1 MSTLDIVPGKSNPNE
16 PKSLTVR
23 QQQPDNTIGGVSDQ
37 ITSVSLNKAPLWWWI
52 GLIFSVALLGVF
64 VFTLGAIATQGT
76 GLWNLSIPTIWAID
90 IANLIFWIGIG
101 HAGTFISAFLLLLRF
116 KWRGTFSRFAEA
128 MTIFALATAGLFP
141 LFHLGRIEYFY
152 YLAPYPNTMWM
163 NPQWRSPLIWDFF
176 AINTYLLIS
185 LLFWFIDLIP
195 DIAALRDKAKAPVLK
210 FLYNILSMGWRGD
223 MYHWEGLRR
232 AAFTLAVIATPLVIS
247 VHSIVGLDFAIAITP
262 GWHHTIFPPFFVVGA
277 IFSGM
282 AMVILFGV
290 ILRSGFKLQNLI
302 PLSHMD
308 NAAKLLLLTGMLV
321 VYGYIVEAFG
331 AWYADDAFEFAL
343 VANRSTGPFAPAF
356 WGMILLNAIPI
367 QALWFKSVRRSPTAL
382 VVISLCVLL
391 GMWLERF
398 VIIPVSLSYPYL
410 ESMWNVYTIGVWD
423 FLTIVSPFGLFLTL
437 MFIFIRILPI
447 ISIAEAKQ
455 HLAEEAEHAHE

>member
-16 PKSLTVR
+16 PTSLTLR

-37 ITSVSLNKAPLWWWI
+37 IAAVNLGKAPLWWWI
-52 GLIFSVALLGVF
+52 GLVFSVALLGVF
-64 VFTLGAIATQGT
+64 AVTLGAIATQGT

-195 DIAALRDKAKAPVLK
+195 DIAALRDKAKSPVLK

-223 MYHWEGLRR
+223 MFHWEGLRK

-290 ILRSGFKLQNLI
+290 ILRSGFNLQNLI

-308 NAAKLLLLTGMLV
+308 LSL
-321 VYGYIVEAFG
+321 IHISE
-331 AWYADDAFEFAL
+331 
-343 VANRSTGPFAPAF
+343 
-356 WGMILLNAIPI
+356 
-367 QALWFKSVRRSPTAL
+367 PT
-382 VVISLCVLL
+382 
-391 GMWLERF
+391 R
-398 VIIPVSLSYPYL
+398 
-410 ESMWNVYTIGVWD
+410 
-423 FLTIVSPFGLFLTL
+423 
-437 MFIFIRILPI
+437 
-447 ISIAEAKQ
+447 
-455 HLAEEAEHAHE
+455 H